1 MGAGTDLS
9 VMLPEKG
16 ISGINGGIPRIL
28 QKQQKNS
35 EVFQRNEILNT
46 DQFPDQ

>member
-1 MGAGTDLS
+1 MSLSHVKRRRGMGAGTDLS

-28 QKQQKNS
+28 KK
-35 EVFQRNEILNT
+35 
-46 DQFPDQ
+46 